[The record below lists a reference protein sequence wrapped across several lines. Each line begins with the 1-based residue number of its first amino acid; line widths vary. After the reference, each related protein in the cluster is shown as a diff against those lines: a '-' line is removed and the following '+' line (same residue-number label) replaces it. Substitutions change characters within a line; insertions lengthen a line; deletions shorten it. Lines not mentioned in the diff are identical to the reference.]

1 MTKDELVEYTKE
13 EAAMARPNDHDDETT
28 TEPKGGRPGP
38 TDQGKDGGMAT
49 REVAPEI
56 AETENAQE
64 PPD

>member
-1 MTKDELVEYTKE
+1 MSRPKD
-13 EAAMARPNDHDDETT
+13 RDDDI
-28 TEPKGGRPGP
+28 TEPEGGRPGP
-38 TDQGKDGGMAT
+38 TDQGKNGGMAT

>member
-1 MTKDELVEYTKE
+1 MSGTKDHDEKE
-13 EAAMARPNDHDDETT
+13 P

-56 AETENAQE
+56 AEGKGAQE